1 MALLSDQGRARPR
14 SQIGP
19 EPVTEFRGD
28 HERLARTLLQKL
40 TLARQEQA
48 DAIVKGG
55 PKDFPEY
62 RNRLG
67 VIEGL
72 DTAIA
77 LCEQAQRQL

>member
-14 SQIGP
+14 GVVEM
-19 EPVTEFRGD
+19 EPVREFTGD
-28 HERLARTLLQKL
+28 HHRLAL
-40 TLARQEQA
+40 TLHQLLIKAREEHA
-48 DAIVKGG
+48 AAIVKGG

-62 RNRLG
+62 RNRVG

>member
-1 MALLSDQGRARPR
+1 MALLSEQGRARPR
-14 SQIGP
+14 TLVGP
-19 EPVTEFRGD
+19 EPVTEFMGD
-28 HERLARTLLQKL
+28 HERLSRSLLQML
-40 TLARQEQA
+40 IRARQEQA

-62 RNRLG
+62 RNRVG